1 MVQKNRSANLITGA
15 IRNSLLANDRLA
27 NLGAEEFAVALEA
40 QPAAAEQV
48 GHSRDRLLGVGG
60 ARTDS
65 ENQIAKRKFGS
76 GLKDE
81 VVFFHCCWSFDSIFG
96 ASVQS

>member
-1 MVQKNRSANLITGA
+1 VAQKKSLRQTIRRSDFEKFWFV
-15 IRNSLLANDRLA
+15 SLANF
-27 NLGAEEFAVALEA
+27 GAEEFAVALEA
-40 QPAAAEQV
+40 HPAAAEQV